1 MWDMPWRWGIEWTLQ
16 LSRTEML
23 RGQSTLGKD
32 WMWRW
37 KILSPQKDI
46 EVDCENE
53 CESRRANVCGA
64 VIDNS
69 TLTVNNYNVW
79 GCISCIRTAPLFCL
93 HKNQIFLHFLIC
105 IFRNLP
111 QNSEQREP
119 ADHLSQA
126 VAQVTQQLLLPG
138 GLDGQRRSSS
148 WAGEQPTPQAC
159 SALGVHLPRSS
170 PGPPGDRVTSC
181 CWQNRGTWGGIPM
194 CCPSPS

>member
-1 MWDMPWRWGIEWTLQ
+1 MWDTPWSWGIEWTLQ

-37 KILSPQKDI
+37 KILSPQKEI

-53 CESRRANVCGA
+53 CEAGRANVCGA

-79 GCISCIRTAPLFCL
+79 GCISCIPPAPLFCL
-93 HKNQIFLHFLIC
+93 HKNQIFLNFLIC

-148 WAGEQPTPQAC
+148 WAGGAAHPTG
-159 SALGVHLPRSS
+159 LLS
-170 PGPPGDRVTSC
+170 PGPPGDWVTSC
-181 CWQNRGTWGGIPM
+181 CWQNRGTWGEIPM